1 MSRAA
6 APSNG
11 SSIQHL
17 PALDGLRGAA
27 VLGVVVFHADA
38 GLRGGYLGVDL
49 FFVLSGFLITSILF
63 AEIDRT
69 GRVDLA
75 RFWVRRARRLFPAL
89 LSLMPA
95 IALYAACFA
104 RPDEL
109 SGLRAD
115 ALATLAYVANW
126 RQVLS
131 DKSYWDLFTAPS
143 PLEHTWSLAI
153 EEQFYV
159 LWPLVVTLFVVV
171 LRLGR
176 RGFLAVTA
184 ALLAGSIAVALLL
197 YDPSSSTRVY
207 FGTDTRAAAIL
218 MGAALA
224 CVLGPD
230 TVFRERTVRALDG
243 LGLVSLALL
252 GWAWAT
258 LDGQDPRL
266 YRGGFWVTE
275 LLALVLIA
283 CGTAGRRSLVGR
295 LLSFRPLAYVGTIS
309 YGVYLWHWP
318 IDCVLTPERVDLGPA
333 ALTTLRIG
341 LAFLVAI
348 PSHRYF
354 EAPIRARGLRL
365 RFPAVVTLGAFA
377 AAALV
382 VVFATRPRTLTA
394 SVEIALAKVAAVAPA
409 GLSPYPGPFSVE
421 PSVLPPASELRPQAL
436 RILVLGDS
444 VAQKLGLALRFRQE
458 EENTFVA
465 ERGVGNCSILE
476 TLTVTRFGAQKAA
489 DRTNGCAAKWVS
501 DVTELKPDV
510 TFIALGGG
518 YFATMTV
525 DGNERTSCHADWGKA
540 YKARLLE
547 LLDGMG
553 ANAGKV
559 LLMRVPYP
567 MGRWRYQG
575 IVERVDCFNRIL
587 DDVAAE
593 RSLATIDVRTHV
605 CPPEK
610 GVACN
615 VLSDGEPI
623 RPDGLHPDGVG
634 AEELA
639 RWTLRQVR
647 AAVR

>member
-1 MSRAA
+1 MSAA
-6 APSNG
+6 APSHG
-11 SSIQHL
+11 SSIKHL

-63 AEIDRT
+63 AEIDKT

-95 IALYAACFA
+95 IALYAAFFA
-104 RPDEL
+104 SPDEL

-126 RQVLS
+126 RQILS

-171 LRLGR
+171 VGLGR
-176 RGFLAVTA
+176 RGFLAITS
-184 ALLAGSIAVALLL
+184 ALLAGSIALALVL
-197 YDPSSSTRVY
+197 YDPSRSSRVY

-224 CVLGPD
+224 CVLGPE
-230 TVFRERTVRALDG
+230 TVFRERTVRVLDA
-243 LGLVSLALL
+243 LGLVSIAIL

-266 YRGGFWVTE
+266 YHGGFWATE

-283 CGTAGRRSLVGR
+283 CGTAGQRSLVGR
-295 LLSFRPLAYVGTIS
+295 ALASRPLAYVGTIS

-318 IDCVLTPERVDLGPA
+318 IDCVLSSERVDLDPGV
-333 ALTTLRIG
+333 LTALRIG

-348 PSHRYF
+348 LSHRYF
-354 EAPIRARGLRL
+354 EAPIRAHGLRV
-365 RFPAVVTLGAFA
+365 RFPVVATLGAFA
-377 AAALV
+377 ASALV
-382 VVFATRPRTLTA
+382 VVVATRPRTPA
-394 SVEIALAKVAAVAPA
+394 SLVEVASATVAALTPSA
-409 GLSPYPGPFSVE
+409 YPGPYSV
-421 PSVLPPASELRPQAL
+421 PVSTLPPASELRPGSL
-436 RILVLGDS
+436 RVLVLGDS
-444 VAQKLGLALRFRQE
+444 VAQKLGFALRQQQE
-458 EENTFVA
+458 KENAFVA

-476 TLTVTRFGAQKAA
+476 TLTVTRFGSRKAS

-501 DVTELKPDV
+501 DVAELAPDV

-518 YFATMTV
+518 YFATMNI
-525 DGNERTSCHADWGKA
+525 DGNERTSCHADWADA
-540 YKARLLE
+540 YKARLFE

-553 ANAGKV
+553 AKAGKV
-559 LLMRVPYP
+559 LIMRVPYP
-567 MGRWRYQG
+567 MGRWRYEG

-593 RSLATIDVRTHV
+593 RHLATIDVRTHV
-605 CPPEK
+605 CPLEK

-615 VLSDGEPI
+615 VLSDGAPI
-623 RPDGLHPDGVG
+623 RPDGLHPDGAG

-639 RWTLRQVR
+639 RWTLTQIRTSAR
-647 AAVR
+647 